1 MKEQYNQ
8 ILAVIDSAEDQSEFL
23 LVVESLISIA
33 KSIGFDRSYTQSQ
46 ALESMYRTIK
56 YADSMKIE
64 TARRITKMLQYW
76 FLPHVALS
84 NPS

>member
-1 MKEQYNQ
+1 MQEQYNK

-23 LVVESLISIA
+23 LVIGSLISIA
-33 KSIGFDRSYTQSQ
+33 KSTGFDRSYTQSQ

-64 TARRITKMLQYW
+64 TARRITKNAAILV
-76 FLPHVALS
+76 FAS
-84 NPS
+84 CGIK